1 MALSSMMLPSQ
12 RVTILL
18 VYGPSSSEPKNPSS
32 RNPRYSAAHHSSRN
46 PRYLAA
52 HHSSRDPRY
61 SAVHHSGLNPHTS
74 RHHYIS
80 TSTGVV
86 TPPVT
91 LAAQLAAVQLEKAAR
106 QDKEWE
112 KIRERS
118 LSPEQ
123 IKKDRAIDA
132 EMRASSVYNI
142 AVKEIQWADKTKRL
156 TKPEKDEYIELAS
169 QRYLNTI
176 EALRKEYAPMGI
188 KLEYDLNDVFE
199 LLILDPLA
207 LKKRPL
213 RSKK

>member
-12 RVTILL
+12 RPTILL
-18 VYGPSSSEPKNPSS
+18 VYGPSSSEPKKPSS
-32 RNPRYSAAHHSSRN
+32 RNPRYSAA
-46 PRYLAA
+46 
-52 HHSSRDPRY
+52 
-61 SAVHHSGLNPHTS
+61 HHSGLNPHTS

-86 TPPVT
+86 TPPVP

-123 IKKDRAIDA
+123 IKKDRAIDV
-132 EMRASSVYNI
+132 EMRANSAYNI

-169 QRYLNTI
+169 QRYLDTM

-199 LLILDPLA
+199 LLVLDPLA

-213 RSKK
+213 RNKKQKIK